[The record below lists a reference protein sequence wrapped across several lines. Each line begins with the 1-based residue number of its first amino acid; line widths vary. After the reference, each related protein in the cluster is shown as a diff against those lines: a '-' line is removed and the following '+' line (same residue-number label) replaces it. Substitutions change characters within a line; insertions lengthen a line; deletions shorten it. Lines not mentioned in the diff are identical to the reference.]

1 MAKIKLGFLIDPSN
15 NWIGVNLNEF
25 IKKSISK
32 KKFLVKIETKE
43 QKLINFDIVFIINY
57 SKIIKESILNNY
69 KIPLIIHASDLPKG
83 RGFAP
88 MIWQILNN
96 KNEITVSL
104 FKASKNFD
112 EGNIIYKIKL
122 KFDGTEL
129 YNELRE
135 KLSEKIFDLI
145 SHFLNKYP
153 KIKYYK
159 QKGKPTYF
167 KKRTPSDSEINI
179 NKSIKSQFNLLRVCN
194 NELWPAFFKYK
205 RNTYII
211 KIKKK

>member
-1 MAKIKLGFLIDPSN
+1 MAKIKLGFLVDSSN
-15 NWIGVNLNEF
+15 NWIGDNLKEF

-32 KKFLVKIETKE
+32 KKFLVKIDTNEL
-43 QKLINFDIVFIINY
+43 KLINFDIVFILNY

-96 KNEITVSL
+96 KNEITISL

-112 EGNIIYKIKL
+112 EGNIIYKTKL

-135 KLSEKIFDLI
+135 KLSKKMFDLI
-145 SHFLNKYP
+145 SLFLKKYP

-159 QKGKPTYF
+159 QKGEPTYF
-167 KKRTPSDSEINI
+167 KKRTPSNSELNM

-205 RNTYII
+205 SNTYII